1 MSLYIIMSKSVW
13 GPATW
18 TMLHCLVLKI
28 KDDANNMEE
37 LKTMIT
43 YICDNLPCPY
53 CASHA
58 RTIIQKS
65 NFNKIQDILSLRV
78 FVFQLHNNVNER
90 LKKPKMEY
98 SEHLERYK
106 NVNLVDVI
114 NTFIKAYNNNTGT
127 TMMLYSFHKK
137 QVINQLKAY
146 FKKYASLYVLN

>member
-1 MSLYIIMSKSVW
+1 MSKSVW

-28 KDDANNMEE
+28 KDDATNIND
-37 LKTMIT
+37 LKILIT
-43 YICDNLPCPY
+43 SICDNLPCPY

-58 RTIIQKS
+58 KSTIQKS
-65 NFNKIQDILSLRV
+65 NFSKIQDILTLRV
-78 FVFQLHNNVNER
+78 FVFQLHNIVNER

-106 NVNLVDVI
+106 NVNLIDVI
-114 NTFIKAYNNNTGT
+114 NTFIKAYNNNSGT

-137 QVINQLKAY
+137 QVINQLRAY
-146 FKKYASLYVLN
+146 FKNYASLYILN